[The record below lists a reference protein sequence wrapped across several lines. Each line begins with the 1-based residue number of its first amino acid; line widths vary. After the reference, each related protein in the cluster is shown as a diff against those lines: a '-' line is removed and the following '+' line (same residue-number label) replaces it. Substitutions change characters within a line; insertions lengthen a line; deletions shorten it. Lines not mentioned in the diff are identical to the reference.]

1 MAAFSFEEGMLT
13 DVLLTCC
20 ALRTRVNMS
29 AMGSLMLM
37 CISPTSWLWSCPAL
51 RHALPFHAICD
62 ELNRTCC
69 KHRANGR
76 SPRNDC
82 VDGSGLHCAAV
93 VAVAGGPDSVLR
105 RTCSGR
111 R

>member
-51 RHALPFHAICD
+51 RHALPFRAICD

-69 KHRANGR
+69 KHRANAR
-76 SPRNDC
+76 CQRNDC
-82 VDGSGLHCAAV
+82 VGGSGLNFAAV
-93 VAVAGGPDSVLR
+93 VAIEGGNAE
-105 RTCSGR
+105 
-111 R
+111 

>member
-51 RHALPFHAICD
+51 RHALPFHAIYD
-62 ELNRTCC
+62 ELDRTCC
-69 KHRANGR
+69 KHRVRGR
-76 SPRNDC
+76 SPRSDC
-82 VDGSGLHCAAV
+82 AGESGWHCAAV
-93 VAVAGGPDSVLR
+93 AAAAGGPGSALR
-105 RTCSGR
+105 QSWTGHR
-111 R
+111 